1 MLIKPLI
8 TEKSTLNV
16 KSKNCYTFLVN
27 PNSNKITIKNYLI
40 NFYKIKIL
48 NIKIINYIPIN
59 KKKMLKKGKW
69 IYGKTN
75 RIKKAIIQIPIDKK
89 IEFKVPLN

>member
-16 KSKNCYTFLVN
+16 NLKNCYTFLVN
-27 PNSNKITIKNYLI
+27 INFNKIEIKNNLI
-40 NFYKIKIL
+40 DLYKI
-48 NIKIINYIPIN
+48 NIKSIRIINYIPKK

-69 IYGKTN
+69 EYGKTN
-75 RIKKAIIQIPIDKK
+75 RIKKAIIQVEANKK
-89 IEFKVPLN
+89 IEFKLKVN